1 MNTMLSLHS
10 PVSSQAMH
18 TNLLCACW
26 HLEAMKGSSSL
37 TSCCLLILSRLPSSF
52 VRAQLTLLVPAV
64 GIRPP
69 FPQYGVPIHWV
80 RAHSLTG
87 IRNNLLS
94 ICICVYNDCPNI

>member
-26 HLEAMKGSSSL
+26 HLETMKGSSSL

-52 VRAQLTLLVPAV
+52 VRAQLTPLVPAV

-80 RAHSLTG
+80 RAYSLPG
-87 IRNNLLS
+87 IRNKLY
-94 ICICVYNDCPNI
+94 CIRISYRF